1 MFIHLLKNKIFLSL
15 SLSFF
20 SLSLD
25 DFVGFINITEKNE
38 QKLVITC
45 QSFPPASNNILTRL
59 SAATL

>member
-1 MFIHLLKNKIFLSL
+1 MFIRLLKNKIFLSL
-15 SLSFF
+15 FLFF